1 MIATDLAFKLEDK
14 QWYLVSATER
24 FGPYANAAAAIQGR
38 KDKAREDVTAT
49 AAQVSRTQQAR
60 RERREALGK

>member
-49 AAQVSRTQQAR
+49 AEAISRKQAAR
-60 RERREALGK
+60 REAREAQGR